1 MTISAVSQRYYISPD
16 TLRYYEKEGLLPQI
30 RHDNCGRR
38 DYTVEDCQ
46 RLELIIC
53 LRNTGLP
60 LTDIQKLVTPV
71 SSSDSN
77 TLVWKPQ
84 KQILDAQRE
93 KLCARIRE
101 LENCIDFLDLIVQHN
116 QNATAIQDAI

>member
-1 MTISAVSQRYYISPD
+1 MTISAVSQKYYISPD

-30 RHDNCGRR
+30 QHDNCGRR
-38 DYTVEDCQ
+38 DYTTEDCQ

-60 LTDIQKLVTPV
+60 LAEIQKIVTSDT
-71 SSSDSN
+71 SSSDN
-77 TLVWKPQ
+77 TLAWKPQ
-84 KQILDAQRE
+84 KQILETQRE
-93 KLCARIRE
+93 KLCAQIRE

-116 QNATAIQDAI
+116 QYGTDLHEAI